1 MGAITTKG
9 RKLHQ
14 IEHVPYEKA
23 FLIGDLLTSN
33 ITMLAGEPKAGKTN
47 FAAGM
52 SAALLNG
59 ADEFLGLP
67 VLRPCRHIVFGLT
80 DDGAE
85 GELRERLHGA
95 IPRDSVTV
103 FPVEDTSQPG
113 YWQGVHDDL
122 VALGADLFVLDNVLG
137 ALGDGEDV
145 ASSVTAR
152 NTIDKLKS
160 VSKSGI
166 PVLAVTHT
174 PKGNGE
180 GLTTASAPIGGRAMA
195 GGVRGVIVLRKSKKG
210 RSIQTAINRARS
222 DLDIA
227 VTMRTASNGSE
238 IPIWERVES
247 GLKVVSLP
255 KAKTWDEDL
264 IARIIEEQPE
274 EESALAL
281 SKRYA
286 PVVDRKAE
294 TVRPK
299 LRDRLE
305 RVDGRWVR
313 KPADMA

>member
-9 RKLHQ
+9 RKLHE
-14 IEHVPYEKA
+14 IEHVPYEQA
-23 FLIGDLLTSN
+23 FLIGDLLTTN
-33 ITMLAGEPKAGKTN
+33 ITMLAGEPKAGKTLLT
-47 FAAGM
+47 AGM
-52 SAALLNG
+52 SVALLNG

-95 IPRDSVTV
+95 VPEDSVTV
-103 FPVEDTSQPG
+103 FPVEDTAQTG

-152 NTIDKLKS
+152 NTIDKLKPIS
-160 VSKSGI
+160 RSGI

-195 GGVRGVIVLRKSKKG
+195 GGVRGVIALRKSKKG
-210 RSIQTAINRARS
+210 RSIQTAINRARE
-222 DLDIA
+222 DLDLR
-227 VTMRTASNGSE
+227 VDVRPASESSE
-238 IPIWERVES
+238 VPVWQRVES
-247 GLKVVSLP
+247 ELKAVSLP
-255 KAKTWDEDL
+255 TPKPWDEDL
-264 IARIIEEQPE
+264 ITRIIEEQPE

-286 PVVDRKAE
+286 PIVDRKPE

-299 LRDRLE
+299 LRDALE

-313 KPADMA
+313 RFADTA